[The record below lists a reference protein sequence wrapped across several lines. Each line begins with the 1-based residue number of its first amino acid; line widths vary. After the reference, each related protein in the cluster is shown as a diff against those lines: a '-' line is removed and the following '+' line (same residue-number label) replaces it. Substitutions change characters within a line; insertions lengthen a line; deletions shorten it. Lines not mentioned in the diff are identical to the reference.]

1 MFDND
6 DALDLL
12 DTLTEQDAAQ
22 RRQTLERIVRR
33 SPRHLDDVGWLEG
46 GASEIV
52 AAAAVVAAG
61 LPTGQEIAREITERS
76 YDPAAIII
84 PEDPALA
91 DDALAALAV
100 AAGQGR
106 GVPSDGAWHYGWTD
120 AETAQRARQVTDELA
135 QVFYRYQHRHDQELP
150 LEW

>member
-12 DTLTEQDAAQ
+12 DTLAEQDAAQ
-22 RRQTLERIVRR
+22 RRQVVERIVRR
-33 SPRHLDDVGWLEG
+33 SPQHLDDVAWLEG

-61 LPTGQEIAREITERS
+61 LPPGKAIAREIAGRG
-76 YDPAAIII
+76 YDPAAIVI
-84 PEDPALA
+84 PEDPVLA
-91 DDALAALAV
+91 EDALAALTV
-100 AAGQGR
+100 TAGHGPGLPR
-106 GVPSDGAWHYGWTD
+106 DGAWHHGWTD
-120 AETAQRARQVTDELA
+120 AESALRARQATDELA
-135 QVFYRYQHRHDQELP
+135 QVFHRYQHRHDQELP